1 VTVGEQ
7 KLSVFRSAW
16 NARRAEACKRH
27 VSIQAIPV
35 WKETNLRFRQKS
47 FLPFLTAHSRHFA
60 RSDVEHA
67 LQREQHG

>member
-7 KLSVFRSAW
+7 KLSVFCRAW

-35 WKETNLRFRQKS
+35 
-47 FLPFLTAHSRHFA
+47 
-60 RSDVEHA
+60 
-67 LQREQHG
+67 